1 MIQGNTDS
9 TKLLAFYIFLFY
21 ILMTFHQKVDKGKM
35 IMAHMKL
42 KKHKQEVQGGGGYK
56 LFYPLWIME

>member
-1 MIQGNTDS
+1 
-9 TKLLAFYIFLFY
+9 
-21 ILMTFHQKVDKGKM
+21 MTFHQKVDKGKM

-56 LFYPLWIME
+56 PCYPLWIME

>member
-1 MIQGNTDS
+1 
-9 TKLLAFYIFLFY
+9 
-21 ILMTFHQKVDKGKM
+21 MTFHQKVDKVKM

-42 KKHKQEVQGGGGYK
+42 KKRKQEARGGGGYK